1 MHHIESDSEDE
12 LPSGWEQKSTED
24 GNVYFINT
32 LNNKTQWTH
41 PRTGRKKE
49 IPKELP
55 YGWTKTFDE
64 EDKVVYVQKET
75 GTKTYVDPRLAFATD
90 AKEHV
95 HDFRQRFDASSTAYQ
110 ILHGVDLSGKYA
122 LITGSNAG
130 IGFETAKSLARHG
143 CSVIFANRN
152 MESTKEAI
160 QKILQET
167 KASEDDLKAVHLD
180 LCSFESVRKCAA
192 AVKSMFSDRLDM
204 LILNAGIF
212 GVPYTETVDKI
223 EMTCQVNH
231 LSHLYLAI
239 LLEPLLKKG
248 SRVIFVSSE
257 SHRFASLKNVFN
269 LQNLAFPRESY
280 SSMMAYNNSKL
291 YNVISAKILSEEW
304 KKKDIYVNSLHPGNM
319 VFTNLSK
326 SWWLFRLAFALVR
339 PFTKSLQQAAATT
352 VYAATAPEL
361 QGVTGLYFNN
371 CFYCEESAMA
381 RDKNIAHEVFALSL
395 KMIADRVGTEDL
407 KKYMNKFNTTQS
419 LNKEEIANGD
429 KKSDKKE

>member
-1 MHHIESDSEDE
+1 MHHVDSDSEDE

-32 LNNKTQWTH
+32 LTNKTQWTH

-55 YGWTKTFDE
+55 YGWTKTFDDE
-64 EDKVVYVQKET
+64 NKAVYVQKDT

-110 ILHGVDLSGKYA
+110 
-122 LITGSNAG
+122 
-130 IGFETAKSLARHG
+130 TAKSLARHG

-180 LCSFESVRKCAA
+180 LCSFESVRKCAT
-192 AVKSMFSDRLDM
+192 AVKSIRLDM

-212 GVPYTETVDKI
+212 GVPYTETEDNI

-231 LSHLYLAI
+231 LSHLYLTI

-269 LQNLAFPRESY
+269 LQNLAFPKESY

-291 YNVISAKILSEEW
+291 YNVISAKVLSEEW
-304 KKKDIYVNSLHPGNM
+304 KNRDIYVNSLHPGNM

-361 QGVTGLYFNN
+361 RGVTGLYFNN

-381 RDKNIAHEVFALSL
+381 RDKNIAHEIFALSL
-395 KMIADRVGTEDL
+395 KMIAARVGTDDL

-419 LNKEEIANGD
+419 LSKEQNSNVDE
-429 KKSDKKE
+429 KQSDKKE